1 MKTSTKTISENTKAN
16 FIAFG
21 IMAVILIVGIIY
33 GLQLE
38 NSFYTPDSY

>member
-1 MKTSTKTISENTKAN
+1 MKNSNTVTRNNENTKAN

-33 GLQLE
+33 GMQLE
-38 NSFYTPDSY
+38 SIGY

>member
-1 MKTSTKTISENTKAN
+1 MKNSTTVNENRKAN

-21 IMAVILIVGIIY
+21 IMAVILILGVIY

-38 NSFYTPDSY
+38 NAFYLTENY